1 MTEKMANDTQGD
13 TRSLQDRMRRDGEG
27 NLVCEACGGRVRW
40 GWVFRFGSIT
50 LATCAAQRCW
60 PDQRAGWVQGVRFRR
75 STPAELNRQQR
86 PVEPPQCDHPECRA
100 ERAPERLQ

>member
-40 GWVFRFGSIT
+40 GWVFRFGAIT
-50 LATCAAQRCW
+50 LATCAARRCW

-75 STPAELNRQQR
+75 SMPRNASSTVRS
-86 PVEPPQCDHPECRA
+86 
-100 ERAPERLQ
+100 